1 MHMHSSF
8 ERHILYA
15 FAHCVFAAART
26 NDTVLVRSDA
36 NENFSLFL
44 HCALWCAEPTL
55 SIKYI
60 LLAIEL
66 QIRDSRTK
74 YFCFFFFV
82 IHTHRWRAMI
92 NRKRLRLC
100 VCGKQLYD
108 VVLYG
113 RRRCRCDDRCIVTH
127 VNQRWVI
134 FISKWLIASPIFV
147 VFCVLQM
154 KKKKYTNIYRTSEQ

>member
-1 MHMHSSF
+1 MHSSF

-15 FAHCVFAAART
+15 FAHCVFAAAST

-44 HCALWCAEPTL
+44 HCALWWAEPTL

-74 YFCFFFFV
+74 YFCFFFSWF
-82 IHTHRWRAMI
+82 THIDDGRWLIVRDSDCVCVESNCTMWFSTVVAVAGAMI
-92 NRKRLRLC
+92 DALLLMLINDEWFLSANGLSHRQYLSC
-100 VCGKQLYD
+100 FVC
-108 VVLYG
+108 
-113 RRRCRCDDRCIVTH
+113 
-127 VNQRWVI
+127 
-134 FISKWLIASPIFV
+134 SKW
-147 VFCVLQM
+147 

>member
-1 MHMHSSF
+1 MHSSF

-15 FAHCVFAAART
+15 FAHCVFTAART

-44 HCALWCAEPTL
+44 HCALWWAEPTL

-74 YFCFFFFV
+74 YFCFFFSWF
-82 IHTHRWRAMI
+82 THIDDGRWLIVRDSD
-92 NRKRLRLC
+92 C

-154 KKKKYTNIYRTSEQ
+154 KKQKYTNIYRTSEQ